1 MRVLVTGGA
10 GYIGS
15 HTCVQLLEAGHEVA
29 VIDNFQNSQP
39 ESLTRVQELTGTSL
53 EVHEGDVREPSSF
66 KPFMQQ
72 WRPEAVIHF
81 AGLKSVGESVEKP
94 GEYYTTNV
102 QGTVNVAQ
110 ASVEA
115 GVKSLVFSSSATV
128 YSPEAPMPVSEDAIL
143 QPVNP
148 YGWSKRMAEQV
159 LLDINA
165 ARPELSVALLRY
177 FNPVGAHLSGH
188 LGEDPR
194 GIPANLMPFM
204 ARVADGTYQQLK
216 VFGGD
221 YPTVDGTGVRDYVH
235 VVDLAD
241 AHLASLDAL
250 VRQPGHLV
258 WNVGRGE
265 GVSVLQMVAAFERV
279 TGADVPCEVAARRPG
294 DAATSY
300 ADVGRIT
307 AESTWRAQRGLDEM
321 VADLWRWQQKNPHGY
336 SVSRE
341 TV

>member
-15 HTCVQLLEAGHEVA
+15 HTCVQLLKAGHEVA
-29 VIDNFQNSQP
+29 VIDNFQNSQA
-39 ESLTRVQELTGTSL
+39 ESLTRVLELTGASL

-66 KPFMQQ
+66 KPFMHA

-110 ASVEA
+110 ASVEV
-115 GVKSLVFSSSATV
+115 GVESLVFSSSATV
-128 YSPEAPMPVSEDAIL
+128 YSPEAPMPVSEDAVL

-177 FNPVGAHLSGH
+177 FNPVGAHPSGR

-216 VFGGD
+216 VLGDD
-221 YPTVDGTGVRDYVH
+221 YPTVDGTGIRDYVH
-235 VVDLAD
+235 VMDLAD

-250 VRQPGHLV
+250 VHQPGQLV

-279 TGADVPCEVAARRPG
+279 TGADVPCEVTARRPG

-300 ADVGRIT
+300 ADVQRIT
-307 AESTWRAQRGLDEM
+307 TESTWRAQRGLDEM

-341 TV
+341 SA